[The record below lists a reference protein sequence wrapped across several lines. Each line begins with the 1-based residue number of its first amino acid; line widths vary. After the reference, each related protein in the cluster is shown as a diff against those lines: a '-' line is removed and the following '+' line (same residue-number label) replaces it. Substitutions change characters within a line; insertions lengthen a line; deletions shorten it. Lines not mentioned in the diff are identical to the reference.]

1 MSYILTFIG
10 GMMAGSVV
18 GIFVMCLCAA
28 AGRSDQ
34 MDEYRHE
41 KECAQEDAGA
51 EGAENNA

>member
-1 MSYILTFIG
+1 MSYVLTFIG

-28 AGRSDQ
+28 AGRSDR
-34 MDEYRHE
+34 MDEYRNMRE
-41 KECAQEDAGA
+41 YAQKDAGA